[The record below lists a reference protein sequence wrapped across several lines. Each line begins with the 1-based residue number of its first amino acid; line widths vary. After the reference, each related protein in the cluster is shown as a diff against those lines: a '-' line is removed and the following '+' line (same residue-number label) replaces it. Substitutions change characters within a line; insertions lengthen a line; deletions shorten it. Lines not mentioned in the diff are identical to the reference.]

1 MKKEEPNKHDNE
13 DSLDF
18 EDRVLTLLASLRH
31 NVEKFQESSESMQRE
46 IKEFRVSIHGEEVD

>member
-1 MKKEEPNKHDNE
+1 MKKEGPNKHDDE

-18 EDRVLTLLASLRH
+18 EDRVLTLLANLRH

-46 IKEFRVSIHGEEVD
+46 IKEFRASIHGEEVD